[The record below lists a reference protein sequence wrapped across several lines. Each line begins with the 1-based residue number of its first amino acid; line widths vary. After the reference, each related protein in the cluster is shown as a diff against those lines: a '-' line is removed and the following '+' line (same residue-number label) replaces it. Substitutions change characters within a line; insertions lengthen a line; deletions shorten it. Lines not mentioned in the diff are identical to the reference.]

1 MTSSIQSEV
10 ASEGF
15 TSDDLIQRM
24 MVVRYVQLSGFPGVV
39 HTIEYIRLLALSLQE
54 NEISVGMWKRA
65 KQLDA
70 ARKARMK

>member
-24 MVVRYVQLSGFPGVV
+24 MVVRYELSGFPGVV